1 MRFHH
6 MAIFVSDMDA
16 AVRLWRDVMGF
27 KLNADTYIPDGKEP
41 GPGTFIYPKLLED
54 IFGVKGARS
63 RTVLLT
69 SPDGAMIELQ
79 QPEVPKIQ
87 KTPPE
92 NLRYGHTG
100 IHELGLL
107 VKDID
112 AWFDKVRAAGY
123 RTQTDYVWD
132 CASIGRSFLFYDQD
146 GNLIQLWESPGEPS
160 WGV

>member
-1 MRFHH
+1 MLFR
-6 MAIFVSDMDA
+6 S
-16 AVRLWRDVMGF
+16 
-27 KLNADTYIPDGKEP
+27 EP

>member
-16 AVRLWRDVMGF
+16 AVKLWRDVMGF
-27 KLNADTYIPDGKEP
+27 TVNADTYIPDGKEP
-41 GPGTFIYPKLLED
+41 GPTTFIYPKLLDD

-69 SPDGAMIELQ
+69 SPEGAMIELQ

-112 AWFDKVRAAGY
+112 AWFEKVRAAGY
-123 RTQTDYVWD
+123 KTQTDYVWD
-132 CASIGRSFLFYDQD
+132 CANIGRSFLFYDQD
-146 GNLIQLWESPGEPS
+146 GNLIQLWESPGDPS
-160 WGV
+160 WCV